1 VTTQTTGRVPTA
13 SPGTGTAR
21 RAGLGSAL
29 RVEVRKT
36 LSTRMWWIL
45 LLVMAAYVAVI
56 AAFLAVAF
64 SAGSSAGVPNGGQPS
79 LDDPSTRLLL
89 YTLAMPLAYV
99 FPVLAGT
106 LSITT
111 EYRYKTLTYT
121 FLAEP
126 RRAVVLV
133 AKLVVGTLMGLLFG
147 VVAMAANAV
156 AVAPVLAGTGHDVG
170 LGGDVWE
177 AMARCVVGMGL
188 WAALGVGVGVVLRN
202 QVAAMV
208 VVIAFS
214 QLVEP
219 LLRFG
224 LAAWEG
230 TRPVS
235 KFMPGAAGDAIAG
248 ASIYTTGTPTELLSW
263 WQGGLVLAAYAAVLW
278 VAGSLA
284 TVRRDVA

>member
-1 VTTQTTGRVPTA
+1 
-13 SPGTGTAR
+13 
-21 RAGLGSAL
+21 
-29 RVEVRKT
+29 
-36 LSTRMWWIL
+36 MWWIL

-64 SAGSSAGVPNGGQPS
+64 SAGSNAGVPAGAQPS
-79 LDDPSTRLLL
+79 LDDPSVRLMM

-111 EYRYKTLTYT
+111 EYRYETLTYT

-133 AKLVVGTLMGLLFG
+133 AKLVVGTGMGIVFG
-147 VVAMAANAV
+147 VVALAANAA
-156 AVAPVLAGTGHDVG
+156 AVAPVLAGTGHAVG
-170 LGGDVWE
+170 LTGDVWG
-177 AMARCVVGMGL
+177 AIARCVLGMGL

-230 TRPVS
+230 TRAVA
-235 KFMPGAAGDAIAG
+235 KFLPGAAGDAIAG
-248 ASIYTTGTPTELLSW
+248 ASIYTVGAPSDLLSW
-263 WQGGLVLAAYAAVLW
+263 WHGGLVLALYAAALW
-278 VAGSLA
+278 GLGSV
-284 TVRRDVA
+284 TTMRRDVA